1 MQKQPRRWG
10 TIAVLG
16 VSSLVF
22 IGLSVLPL
30 VGGIMNQQKET
41 TAIST
46 AKPNAT
52 ADSPEILKKE
62 EEGYQLVLKR
72 DPNNPTVLQGLL
84 ETRLK
89 LIQQGVRQPKDVI
102 EPLEKLVKLNP
113 GQPLYPILLGQAQ
126 EKSGNS
132 TAAAGTYRTVLDQ
145 QPTNTEALQR
155 YVTLLLQ
162 QNQAAA
168 AFDVLQKASAAAKQ
182 TNQQQ
187 PNSADLPAIELL
199 MGDVYLAQQKT
210 GEAIALYDRLQ
221 KASPND
227 FRPVVAKGIVLK
239 NQGKNTEALTLFKSA
254 QALAPAQVKDK
265 IQQLIVSTQGTTTPT
280 PANPFSSPSPQ
291 SSAP

>member
-1 MQKQPRRWG
+1 VQKQPRRWG

-22 IGLSVLPL
+22 IGLSILPL
-30 VGGIMNQQKET
+30 VGGILNQKKET

-46 AKPNAT
+46 ATPNPVAE
-52 ADSPEILKKE
+52 SPETLQKE

-72 DPNNPTVLQGLL
+72 DPNNPTVLKGLL

-89 LIQQGVRQPKDVI
+89 LIQQGIRQPKDVI
-102 EPLEKLVKLNP
+102 EPLEKLAKLDP
-113 GQPLYPILLGQAQ
+113 GQPIYSILLGQAQ
-126 EKSGNS
+126 EQSGNG
-132 TAAAGTYRTVLDQ
+132 AAAIATYRTLLDQ

-162 QNQAAA
+162 QNQSAA
-168 AFDVLQKASAAAKQ
+168 AFDVLQKASAVAKQ

-210 GEAIALYDRLQ
+210 AEAIALYDRLQ
-221 KASPND
+221 KESPND

-239 NQGKNTEALTLFKSA
+239 NQGKNAEALALFKSA
-254 QALAPAQVKDK
+254 QALAPAAVKDK
-265 IQQLIVSTQGTTTPT
+265 IQQLILSTQGSPAT

>member
-16 VSSLVF
+16 VSSLIF

-30 VGGIMNQQKET
+30 VGGIMSQKKET

-46 AKPNAT
+46 AKPNAV
-52 ADSPEILKKE
+52 ADSPEILQKE

-72 DPNNPTVLQGLL
+72 DPNNPTVLKGLL

-102 EPLEKLVKLNP
+102 EPLEKLAKLDP
-113 GQPLYPILLGQAQ
+113 GQPIYSILLGQAQ
-126 EKSGNS
+126 EQSGNS
-132 TAAAGTYRTVLDQ
+132 PAAAATYRTVLDQ
-145 QPTNTEALQR
+145 QPTHTEALQR

-162 QNQAAA
+162 QNQSAA

-210 GEAIALYDRLQ
+210 AEAIALYDRLQ
-221 KASPND
+221 KESPND

-265 IQQLIVSTQGTTTPT
+265 IQQLIVSTQGTATT

>member
-1 MQKQPRRWG
+1 VQKQSRRWG

-22 IGLSVLPL
+22 IGLSILPL

-46 AKPNAT
+46 AKPSAV
-52 ADSPEILKKE
+52 AESPETLQKE

-102 EPLEKLVKLNP
+102 EPLEKLAKLNP

-132 TAAAGTYRTVLDQ
+132 TAAAETYRTVLNQ
-145 QPTNTEALQR
+145 QPTNIEALQR
-155 YVTLLLQ
+155 YVTLLIQ

-168 AFDVLQKASAAAKQ
+168 AFDLLQKSSAAAKQ

-221 KASPND
+221 KESPKD

-239 NQGKNTEALTLFKSA
+239 NQGKNTEALAFFKSA
-254 QALAPAQVKDK
+254 QTLAPAQVKDK
-265 IQQLIVSTQGTTTPT
+265 IQQLIVSTQGGDAAST
-280 PANPFSSPSPQ
+280 NPFISPSP
-291 SSAP
+291 SPSAP

>member
-22 IGLSVLPL
+22 IGLSVFPL

-46 AKPNAT
+46 AKPNAI

-126 EKSGNS
+126 EKSGNRI
-132 TAAAGTYRTVLDQ
+132 GMRT
-145 QPTNTEALQR
+145 
-155 YVTLLLQ
+155 
-162 QNQAAA
+162 
-168 AFDVLQKASAAAKQ
+168 
-182 TNQQQ
+182 
-187 PNSADLPAIELL
+187 I
-199 MGDVYLAQQKT
+199 
-210 GEAIALYDRLQ
+210 
-221 KASPND
+221 
-227 FRPVVAKGIVLK
+227 
-239 NQGKNTEALTLFKSA
+239 
-254 QALAPAQVKDK
+254 
-265 IQQLIVSTQGTTTPT
+265 
-280 PANPFSSPSPQ
+280 
-291 SSAP
+291 

>member
-1 MQKQPRRWG
+1 VQKQSRRWG

-16 VSSLVF
+16 FSSLVF
-22 IGLSVLPL
+22 IGLSIFPII
-30 VGGIMNQQKET
+30 GGLLNQQKQT

-46 AKPNAT
+46 AKPTSAASAET
-52 ADSPEILKKE
+52 LQKE

-89 LIQQGVRQPKDVI
+89 LIQQGVRKPKDII
-102 EPLEKLVKLNP
+102 EPLEKLTKLNP
-113 GQPLYPILLGQAQ
+113 GQPIYSILLGQAQ
-126 EKSGNS
+126 EKSGDS
-132 TAAAGTYRTVLDQ
+132 AAAAQTYRTVLDQ

-155 YVTLLLQ
+155 YITLLLQ
-162 QNQAAA
+162 QNQTAQ
-168 AFDVLQKASAAAKQ
+168 AFDVLQKSIATAKQ
-182 TNQQQ
+182 INQQQ
-187 PNSADLPAIELL
+187 ANSADLPAIELL
-199 MGDVYLAQQKT
+199 LGDVYLAQQKSDA
-210 GEAIALYDRLQ
+210 AISLYDRLQ

-254 QALAPAQVKDK
+254 QAIAPAQIKDK
-265 IQQLIVSTQGTTTPT
+265 IQQLIVSTQGSANNPI
-280 PANPFSSPSPQ
+280 NPFISPSPH

>member
-1 MQKQPRRWG
+1 VQKQSRRWG

-16 VSSLVF
+16 FSSLVF
-22 IGLSVLPL
+22 IGLSIFPII
-30 VGGIMNQQKET
+30 GGLLNQQKQT

-46 AKPNAT
+46 AKPTSAASAET
-52 ADSPEILKKE
+52 LQKE

-89 LIQQGVRQPKDVI
+89 LIQQGVRKPKDII
-102 EPLEKLVKLNP
+102 EPLEKLTKLNP
-113 GQPLYPILLGQAQ
+113 GQPIYSILLGQAQ
-126 EKSGNS
+126 EKSGDS
-132 TAAAGTYRTVLDQ
+132 AAAVQTYRTVLDQ

-155 YVTLLLQ
+155 YITLLLQ
-162 QNQAAA
+162 QNQAAQ
-168 AFDVLQKASAAAKQ
+168 AFDVLQKSIATAKQ
-182 TNQQQ
+182 INQQQ
-187 PNSADLPAIELL
+187 SNSADLPAIELL
-199 MGDVYLAQQKT
+199 LGDVYLAQQKSDA
-210 GEAIALYDRLQ
+210 AIALYDRLQ

-254 QALAPAQVKDK
+254 QAIAPAQIKDK
-265 IQQLIVSTQGTTTPT
+265 IQQLIISTQGSDNNQV
-280 PANPFSSPSPQ
+280 NPFTSPSPH

>member
-1 MQKQPRRWG
+1 VQKQPRRWG

-22 IGLSVLPL
+22 VGLSILPL
-30 VGGIMNQQKET
+30 VGGIMNQSKET

-46 AKPNAT
+46 AKPNAV
-52 ADSPEILKKE
+52 ADSPEILQKE

-72 DPNNPTVLQGLL
+72 DPNNPTVLKGLL

-102 EPLEKLVKLNP
+102 EPLEKLAKLEP

-126 EKSGNS
+126 EKAGNI
-132 TAAAGTYRTVLDQ
+132 TAAAQTYRTVLDQ

-168 AFDVLQKASAAAKQ
+168 AFDLLQKASAVAKQ

-199 MGDVYLAQQKT
+199 LGDVYLAQQKT

-227 FRPVVAKGIVLK
+227 FRPVVAKGLVLK
-239 NQGKNTEALTLFKSA
+239 NQGKNTEALALFKSA

-265 IQQLIVSTQGTTTPT
+265 IQQLIVSTQGSNPT

>member
-30 VGGIMNQQKET
+30 VGGIMNQKKET

-46 AKPNAT
+46 AQPNAV

-132 TAAAGTYRTVLDQ
+132 TAAAATYRTVLDQ

-155 YVTLLLQ
+155 YVTLLIQ

-168 AFDVLQKASAAAKQ
+168 AFDLLQKASAAAKQ

-199 MGDVYLAQQKT
+199 MGDVYLAQQKA

-221 KASPND
+221 KESPND

-265 IQQLIVSTQGTTTPT
+265 IQQLIVSTQGTTPT

>member
-1 MQKQPRRWG
+1 VQKQSRRWV

-16 VSSLVF
+16 FSSLVF
-22 IGLSVLPL
+22 IGLSIFPI
-30 VGGIMNQQKET
+30 VGGILNQQKQT

-46 AKPNAT
+46 AKPSA
-52 ADSPEILKKE
+52 ADSVETLQKE

-89 LIQQGVRQPKDVI
+89 LIQQGVRKPKDVI
-102 EPLEKLVKLNP
+102 EPLEKLTQLNP

-126 EKSGNS
+126 EKSGDG
-132 TAAAGTYRTVLDQ
+132 AAAAQTYRTVLDQ

-155 YVTLLLQ
+155 YITLLLQ
-162 QNQAAA
+162 KNQTAA
-168 AFDVLQKASAAAKQ
+168 AFDFLQKSIATAKQ
-182 TNQQQ
+182 MNQQQ

-199 MGDVYLAQQKT
+199 LGDVYLAQQK
-210 GEAIALYDRLQ
+210 GGAAIALYDRL
-221 KASPND
+221 KKENPND

-239 NQGKNTEALTLFKSA
+239 NQGNTTEALTLFKSA

-265 IQQLIVSTQGTTTPT
+265 IQQLIVSTQSGATPS
-280 PANPFSSPSPQ
+280 ANPFSSPSPQ

>member
-1 MQKQPRRWG
+1 VQKQSRRWG

-16 VSSLVF
+16 FSSLVF
-22 IGLSVLPL
+22 IGLSIFPII
-30 VGGIMNQQKET
+30 GGLLNQQKQT

-46 AKPNAT
+46 AKPTSAASAET
-52 ADSPEILKKE
+52 LQKE

-89 LIQQGVRQPKDVI
+89 LIQQGVRKPKDII
-102 EPLEKLVKLNP
+102 EPLEKLTKLNP
-113 GQPLYPILLGQAQ
+113 GQPIYSILLGQAQ
-126 EKSGNS
+126 EKSGDS
-132 TAAAGTYRTVLDQ
+132 AAAAQTYRTVLDQ

-155 YVTLLLQ
+155 YITLLLQ
-162 QNQAAA
+162 QNQAAQ
-168 AFDVLQKASAAAKQ
+168 AFDVLQKSIATAKQ
-182 TNQQQ
+182 INQQQ
-187 PNSADLPAIELL
+187 ANSADLPAIELL
-199 MGDVYLAQQKT
+199 LGDVYLAQQKSDA
-210 GEAIALYDRLQ
+210 AITLYDRLQ

-254 QALAPAQVKDK
+254 QAIAPAQIKDK
-265 IQQLIVSTQGTTTPT
+265 IQQLIVSTQGSANNPV
-280 PANPFSSPSPQ
+280 NPFISPSPH

>member
-1 MQKQPRRWG
+1 VQKQSRRWG

-16 VSSLVF
+16 FSSLVF

-30 VGGIMNQQKET
+30 VGGIMSQKKET

-46 AKPNAT
+46 AKPNAV

-126 EKSGNS
+126 EKSGNG

-162 QNQAAA
+162 QNQPAA
-168 AFDVLQKASAAAKQ
+168 AFDVLQKSSAAAKQ
-182 TNQQQ
+182 VNQQQ

-221 KASPND
+221 KESPND

-265 IQQLIVSTQGTTTPT
+265 IQQLIASTQGGAAT
-280 PANPFSSPSPQ
+280 PANPFSSPSPTQ